1 MESSQPTKIQK
12 PRKTGLL
19 LSFAAFMVV
28 VAGLRAASDLVVR
41 FLLAL
46 FIVFICGPMFFWL
59 NRKGVPKW
67 LSLIAVLVFILSFGA
82 VLGVLI
88 GTSVNDFTRSL
99 PAYQANFVG
108 MVTDVITWLNS
119 RGIEVPRNAVL
130 DIFNTNMIMN
140 LVGSTLTT
148 LTSMLSDSFLILLI
162 VIFLLLEA
170 STVPLKVASIWG
182 EDSQTM
188 RELKRFAAS
197 MQQYIGLKTIISLAT
212 GVFIAVALIIIGV
225 DFPLLWGLMAFLFN
239 YIPTIGSILAS
250 IPPILLA
257 LVQLG
262 FAEAVVVMAVYLA
275 VNNVIGGFIE
285 PRTMGHGLGISP
297 LVVLLS
303 VIFWGWVLG
312 PIGMLLSV
320 PLTMSVKLYLESRAS
335 TRWIA
340 VMLGRTAPNTKVTS
354 E

>member
-1 MESSQPTKIQK
+1 MRAMEPIPKAKVQK
-12 PRKTGLL
+12 PRTTGLL

-46 FIVFICGPMFFWL
+46 FIVFICGPIFFWL

-67 LSLIAVLVFILSFGA
+67 ISLFAVLLIILSFGA

-99 PAYQANFVG
+99 PEYQANFVK
-108 MVTDVITWLNS
+108 MVSGFISWLNS
-119 RGIEVPRNAVL
+119 KGIEVPRDAVL
-130 DIFNTNMIMN
+130 NIFNTNMIMN

-148 LTSMLSDSFLILLI
+148 LTGMLSDSFLILLI

-182 EDSQTM
+182 HDSQTM

-197 MQQYIGLKTIISLAT
+197 MQQYIALKTLISLAT
-212 GVFIAVALIIIGV
+212 GIFISVALIVIGV

-257 LVQLG
+257 MVQLG
-262 FAEAVVVMAVYLA
+262 LAQAGAVLIVYLA

-285 PRTMGHGLGISP
+285 PRTMGRGLGISP

-320 PLTMSVKLYLESRAS
+320 PLTMSVKLYLESRAN

-340 VMLGRTAPNTKVTS
+340 VMLGRTVPKND
-354 E
+354 